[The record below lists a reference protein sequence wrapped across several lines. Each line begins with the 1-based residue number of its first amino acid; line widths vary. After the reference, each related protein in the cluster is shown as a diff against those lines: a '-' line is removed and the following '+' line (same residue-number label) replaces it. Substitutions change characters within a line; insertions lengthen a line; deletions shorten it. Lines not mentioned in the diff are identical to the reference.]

1 MKFGVMIPT
10 GYTGMTPESIRDF
23 AVEAE
28 RIGLDSV
35 WHSDSQLRPTA
46 QPIDF
51 GGGVSITT
59 PEQSARQYAPLE
71 TLSYLAAATSRIRL
85 GTAILAA
92 LFQNPASL
100 ARRLATVDRLSDGRL
115 IAGLGQGWVPQEFVA
130 AGVPPTRRGAGFG
143 EHIEA
148 MRAAW
153 GPDPVRFDGQF
164 YRIPESQI
172 GPKPVRPEGPELLIG
187 AASPAGLERAGARG
201 LGLLPVMFGWD
212 ALRGQLATYR
222 EAASKAG
229 HGELPVVLMVN
240 GTVTEQP
247 IDGPAPLTGSVE
259 QVAEQLP
266 RAAELGIDHVVWNML
281 DAEPE
286 TQLAV
291 LRSGLSA
298 WSAS

>member
-1 MKFGVMIPT
+1 MKFGVMIPS
-10 GYTGMTPESIRDF
+10 GHNGMTPASIRDF

-28 RIGLDSV
+28 RIGLESV
-35 WHSDSQLRPTA
+35 WHSDSLLRPTA

-51 GGGVSITT
+51 GGGLSITT

-85 GTAILAA
+85 GTAVLAA

-100 ARRLATVDRLSDGRL
+100 ARRLATVDQLSGGRL
-115 IAGLGQGWVPQEFVA
+115 IAGLGQAWVPQEFEA
-130 AGVPPTRRGAGFG
+130 AGIPPTRRGAGFA
-143 EHIEA
+143 EHVEA

-153 GPDPVRFDGQF
+153 GPDPVRFDGRF
-164 YRIPESQI
+164 YQIPEAQI
-172 GPKPVRPEGPELLIG
+172 GPKPVHPNGPDVLIG
-187 AASPAGLERAGARG
+187 AASPAGLQRAGAWG

-212 ALRGQLATYR
+212 ALRGQLAAYR
-222 EAASKAG
+222 EAAAAAG

-240 GTVTEQP
+240 GAVTEQP
-247 IDGPAPLTGSVE
+247 VDGADPLTGSVE

-266 RAAELGIDHVVWNML
+266 QAAELGVDHIVWNML
-281 DAEPE
+281 GAEPDA
-286 TQLAV
+286 QLAA

-298 WSAS
+298 WSTS